1 MINNFKFEFVGSYIS
16 IKRLPLPLKFGEIP
30 IFGRSNVGKSSFLNA
45 LANVKNMA
53 KTSSTPGKT
62 RTLNYYKVNDKF
74 YFVDLPGY
82 GYAKISAVERKKWGK
97 MVLDYLSNRES
108 ISFYI
113 VLIDVR
119 HKLHDTDIKSLELG
133 KFFNKD
139 ILVVLTKSD
148 KLNSTRL
155 NQQLTYFKDVLTNYN
170 VFDIVPFSSVTK
182 LGKDDIIK
190 TILDKLGGCYE

>member
-1 MINNFKFEFVGSYIS
+1 MMDNLKFEFVGSYTS
-16 IKRLPLPLKFGEIP
+16 IKKLPPPLELGEVP
-30 IFGRSNVGKSSFLNA
+30 VFGRSNVGKSSFLNA
-45 LANVKNMA
+45 LANVKGMA

-62 RTLNYYKVNDKF
+62 RTLNYYKINDKF

-82 GYAKISAVERKKWGK
+82 GYAKISATERKKWGR
-97 MVLDYLSNRES
+97 MVLNYLSNRES

-148 KLNSTRL
+148 KLNSTKL
-155 NQQLTYFKDVLTNYN
+155 NQQLTYFKNVLTDYN
-170 VFDIVPFSSVTK
+170 VFKFVPFSSISK
-182 LGKDDIIK
+182 SGKDEAIKIIS
-190 TILDKLGGCYE
+190 DKLGDYYE